1 MIQIQLRPPVAPG
14 LRAALALMIS
24 MIATASLADASN
36 ACLLSTDELQAA
48 TSREFAPGE
57 PTKAADGSLLC
68 AYAERA
74 NPKRHL
80 TIQTSSEKAKQQFE
94 SRVRLLST
102 GRASIALAGVGD
114 VAYYSGTAAGVLVGD
129 RLIAI
134 GGLRRAPDPKIA
146 SEKVARLLQLAIER
160 AR

>member
-1 MIQIQLRPPVAPG
+1 MIQIQFRRLIAPG
-14 LRAALALMIS
+14 QRAALALMIS
-24 MIATASLADASN
+24 MIATTSLADASN
-36 ACLLSTDELQAA
+36 ACLLSADELKAA
-48 TSREFAPGE
+48 TSREFAPGV

-74 NPKRHL
+74 NPKRQL

-114 VAYYSGTAAGVLVGD
+114 AAYYNGTAAGVLVGD
-129 RLIAI
+129 KLIAI
-134 GGLRRAPDPKIA
+134 GGLRRATDPKIA
-146 SEKVARLLQLAIER
+146 PENVERLLQLAIDQ